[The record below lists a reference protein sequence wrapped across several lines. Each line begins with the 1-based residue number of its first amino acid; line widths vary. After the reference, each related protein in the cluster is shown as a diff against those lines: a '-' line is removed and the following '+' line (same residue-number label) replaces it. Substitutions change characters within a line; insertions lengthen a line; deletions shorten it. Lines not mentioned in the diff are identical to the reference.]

1 MELEEGEAQP
11 NSTFIYI
18 AAVVILAV
26 LCQGRFVCT
35 VV

>member
-1 MELEEGEAQP
+1 MEQEEGETQP
-11 NSTFIYI
+11 NSIFMYF

-26 LCQGRFVCT
+26 LCKGRFVCT